1 MQGVSLTTV
10 PAGEEGLGVACDIR
24 KLNGGAADPRDFRP
38 HQRHPTQGDSFT
50 LICLITE
57 FYFSVGSERDGEK
70 RVLCIAHLK
79 CQQTPHL
86 LSFFHNRPD
95 LMSH

>member
-24 KLNGGAADPRDFRP
+24 KLNGGLQILETSP
-38 HQRHPTQGDSFT
+38 HISVIQGDSFT